1 MENNMLN
8 NRKIRLMTQLAI
20 YENNEGKDDFK
31 LARYYKSDYAR
42 LNVLKTAITITI
54 AYLVLVGMVILYR
67 LQYILDNILTID
79 YKSFGWTILGGY
91 LGVLSFYLIVTLLG
105 FSIRYNLSHKKLGKY
120 YRMLGKLKE
129 IYREEDSYYNGE
141 DRDDL
146 EGEE

>member
-1 MENNMLN
+1 MLN

-20 YENNEGKDDFK
+20 YEKNEGKKDFK
-31 LARYYKSDYAR
+31 LAKYYKSDYAR

-54 AYLVLVGMVILYR
+54 AYAVLVGMVILYR
-67 LQYILDNILTID
+67 LQYILDNILDLD
-79 YKSFGWTILGGY
+79 YKSLGWIILGGY

-105 FSIRYNLSHKKLGKY
+105 FSIKYTLSRKKLARY

-129 IYREEDSYYNGE
+129 IYKEEDSYYNGGNS
-141 DRDDL
+141 DDY